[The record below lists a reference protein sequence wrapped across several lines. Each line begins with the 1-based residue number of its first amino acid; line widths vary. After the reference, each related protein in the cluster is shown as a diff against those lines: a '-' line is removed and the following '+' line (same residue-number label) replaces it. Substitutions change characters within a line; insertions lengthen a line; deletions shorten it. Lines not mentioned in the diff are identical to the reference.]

1 MDDLKLLQRSRNALP
16 DPLPGAQ
23 ERGRSALEARMS
35 EAASAPVTDIRSR
48 RRRVGT
54 IAAGIAA
61 VAASV
66 LVLANIAGVTG
77 PGGASAQATEVLESA
92 ALAAIGAE
100 DLVVADGQ
108 YLLVETDSEYMM
120 SASTDEANPVGN
132 EIGVAYPEH
141 WEVYIPSDSDEQASW
156 VREYGDPTRFYGDGA
171 REYAA
176 TMSVRDTEIQ
186 RGVAGKLHNVLG
198 EKLLAELPRDGA
210 ALFAYYDAEYTGG
223 SASREEDTF
232 GRITDMLRAGN
243 VPSDLRA
250 AGYEALTM
258 IEGVEVTEEVANLHG
273 QSGIAIGRHEPSR
286 DYRHDIIID
295 PETGRFIGERELAVR
310 DAHAVPAGEMWSWTA
325 IMTSV
330 VDAAP

>member
-1 MDDLKLLQRSRNALP
+1 MDDLKLLQRSRNAFP

-23 ERGRSALEARMS
+23 ERGRVALEARMS

-66 LVLANIAGVTG
+66 LVVANIAGVTG

-100 DLVVADGQ
+100 DLVVTDGQ

-120 SASTDEANPVGN
+120 SASTDEANPIGTEV
-132 EIGVAYPEH
+132 GVAYPEH
-141 WEVYIPSDSDEQASW
+141 WEVYIPSAADGQATW
-156 VREYGDPTRFYGDGA
+156 VREYGEPVRFYGEGA
-171 REYAA
+171 EAYAA
-176 TMSVRDTEIQ
+176 TVPVRETEIQ
-186 RGVAGKLHNVLG
+186 RAAGGKLHNVLSAG
-198 EKLLAELPRDGA
+198 LIADLPRDGE
-210 ALFAYYDAEYTGG
+210 ALYAYFDAEYAGG
-223 SASREEDTF
+223 GASRQEDTF

-250 AGYEALTM
+250 AGYEAITM
-258 IEGVEVTEEVANLHG
+258 IEGVEVTEKVANLNG

-310 DAHAVPAGEMWSWTA
+310 DAHAVPAGALWSWTA
-325 IMTSV
+325 VTTSV
-330 VDAAP
+330 VDVAP